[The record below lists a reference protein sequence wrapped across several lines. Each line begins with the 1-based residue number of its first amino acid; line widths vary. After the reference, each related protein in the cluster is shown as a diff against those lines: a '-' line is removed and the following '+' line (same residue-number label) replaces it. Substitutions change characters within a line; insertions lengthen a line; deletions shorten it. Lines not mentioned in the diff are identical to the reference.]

1 MTYTNFMNK
10 KIIKMSYFSENL
22 KIVRKIRQ
30 KSQVEVAK
38 EIGVVRSTIAN
49 YESGNNI
56 GTPNFD
62 QLIKIVKFLDTTI
75 DDLLQL
81 TPNQMQE
88 KLSANFV
95 NTGTIKGSQINVNEP
110 RASYNPERDKDKEI
124 EEWKGRATRLEGQ
137 VELLKELLNSKNNDQ

>member
-1 MTYTNFMNK
+1 
-10 KIIKMSYFSENL
+10 MSYFSENL
-22 KIVRKIRQ
+22 KITRKIRQ
-30 KSQVEVAK
+30 KSQEEVAK

-81 TPNQMQE
+81 TPTQMQE
-88 KLSANFV
+88 KLTATNFV
-95 NTGTIKGSQINVNEP
+95 NTGTIKGSQIHVNES
-110 RASYNPERDKDKEI
+110 RASYNPERDKDREI

-137 VELLKELLNSKNNDQ
+137 VELLKELLNAKKDD